1 MNVWL
6 SFSVLLYD
14 ILHMYEDLHSGQIF
28 LYVLF
33 QSLLPVIFSH
43 LPAGTSW
50 KSFLHYFQ
58 EMIAGKY
65 TSGPIKS
72 FQTPGGASTVEDSS
86 LMVCY
91 VLFWVNIFQYF
102 ESRRTLNFPLKSP
115 LNNSCIFKPP
125 NWRTALCRL
134 SKNSYSVIRREV

>member
-6 SFSVLLYD
+6 SFSALLYH
-14 ILHMYEDLHSGQIF
+14 ILHIYEDLHSDKIF

-65 TSGPIKS
+65 ILGPRKS
-72 FQTPGGASTVEDSS
+72 FQTPEGTSTVEDSS
-86 LMVCY
+86 LMGCF
-91 VLFWVNIFQYF
+91 VLGKYF
-102 ESRRTLNFPLKSP
+102 PMFRKSQNFKFSSQ
-115 LNNSCIFKPP
+115 NSI
-125 NWRTALCRL
+125 
-134 SKNSYSVIRREV
+134 

>member
-1 MNVWL
+1 MCLHFTRKWKKPYECSIVFL
-6 SFSVLLYD
+6 GVSLLHPSHAR
-14 ILHMYEDLHSGQIF
+14 ILHSVQIF

-65 TSGPIKS
+65 ALGHRKS
-72 FQTPGGASTVEDSS
+72 FQTTEGASIVDDSS
-86 LMVCY
+86 LMGCDA
-91 VLFWVNIFQYF
+91 LFGV
-102 ESRRTLNFPLKSP
+102 
-115 LNNSCIFKPP
+115 NNSHCFEKSQNFKFSPQK
-125 NWRTALCRL
+125 
-134 SKNSYSVIRREV
+134 SI

>member
-1 MNVWL
+1 MK
-6 SFSVLLYD
+6 D
-14 ILHMYEDLHSGQIF
+14 DLRSGQIF

-65 TSGPIKS
+65 ILRPEKS
-72 FQTPGGASTVEDSS
+72 FHTTEGASIVEYSS
-86 LMVCY
+86 LIGCDA
-91 VLFWVNIFQYF
+91 LFWVNMSHCF
-102 ESRRTLNFPLKSP
+102 EKSQNFKFSPQKS
-115 LNNSCIFKPP
+115 I
-125 NWRTALCRL
+125 
-134 SKNSYSVIRREV
+134 